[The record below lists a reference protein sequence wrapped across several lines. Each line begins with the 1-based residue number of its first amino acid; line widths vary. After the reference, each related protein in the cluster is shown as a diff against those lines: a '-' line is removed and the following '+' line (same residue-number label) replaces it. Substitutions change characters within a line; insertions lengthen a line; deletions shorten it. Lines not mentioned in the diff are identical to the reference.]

1 MAAARAAVKLGSFV
15 KEEAI
20 CSTKNCLT
28 SGESI
33 LGFDCLA
40 ISLLGFAFI
49 KSRAVR
55 VVVPAELRG
64 SEQGTEPMVTQRFEP
79 VVASTW
85 VGLGWLCSPS

>member
-20 CSTKNCLT
+20 CSTKKCLT

-40 ISLLGFAFI
+40 ISLLGFALI
-49 KSRAVR
+49 VKSRAVR
-55 VVVPAELRG
+55 AVVAAELRG
-64 SEQGTEPMVTQRFEP
+64 AEEGSEPMVTQRFEP
-79 VVASTW
+79 GVAS
-85 VGLGWLCSPS
+85 S